1 MIEQPNTRK
10 FGNSILAILL
20 WLVTFGLGLE
30 GIYII
35 KELYYLISV
44 QLGGSIAQAENFVP
58 VLVFLLAIGFLIF
71 IIASTEYHIKRVG
84 QPESWRLF
92 GWTLA
97 VEVSLLILYYIL

>member
-1 MIEQPNTRK
+1 MVEQPNTQK
-10 FGNSILAILL
+10 IGNSILAILL

-30 GIYII
+30 SIYII
-35 KELYYLISV
+35 KELYYLINV
-44 QLGGSIAQAENFVP
+44 QLGGSVAQAENFVP

-84 QPESWRLF
+84 RPESWRLF

-97 VEVSLLILYYIL
+97 VEVSLLILYYLL

>member
-1 MIEQPNTRK
+1 MVEQPNTRK

-20 WLVTFGLGLE
+20 WLVTFSLGLE

-35 KELYYLISV
+35 KELYYLINV
-44 QLGGSIAQAENFVP
+44 QLGGSIEQAENFVP
-58 VLVFLLAIGFLIF
+58 VLVFFLAIGFLIF

-84 QPESWRLF
+84 RPESWRLF

-97 VEVSLLILYYIL
+97 VEVSLLILYYLL